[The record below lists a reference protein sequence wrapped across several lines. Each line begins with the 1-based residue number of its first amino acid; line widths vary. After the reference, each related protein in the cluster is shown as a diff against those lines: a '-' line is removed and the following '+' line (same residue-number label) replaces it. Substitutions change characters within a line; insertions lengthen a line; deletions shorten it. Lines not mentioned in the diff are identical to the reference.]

1 MTLMKTDPP
10 QRQRASRPVPAD
22 ASLISATEE
31 QRPNLNSGAGIANSE
46 SAIMLIDEVADTLK
60 ISRKQIERLE
70 RRGAFPIPR
79 LPKLDRHP
87 RYSREAVERF
97 IAGKPLPLSTRRRK
111 RAA

>member
-1 MTLMKTDPP
+1 MTPMKTNPS
-10 QRQRASRPVPAD
+10 QRQRPSRPVPAN
-22 ASLISATEE
+22 ATLISAAQE
-31 QRPNLNSGAGIANSE
+31 QRPNSSSEAGIGNSE
-46 SAIMLIDEVADTLK
+46 SGIMLIDEVANVLK

-97 IAGKPLPLSTRRRK
+97 IAGKPFPLATRRRK
-111 RAA
+111 GAA